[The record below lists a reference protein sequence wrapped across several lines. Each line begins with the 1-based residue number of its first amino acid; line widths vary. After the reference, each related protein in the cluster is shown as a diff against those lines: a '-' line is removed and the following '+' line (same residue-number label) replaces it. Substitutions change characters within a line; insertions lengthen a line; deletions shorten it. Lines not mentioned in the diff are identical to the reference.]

1 MDRRPERRLRRLHL
15 AAKIAARLNTGK
27 GRQTKNALRL
37 ATEKPRPFLVPSG
50 VPGQLKPEGYTRSV
64 ITALRRYGQA
74 TLWWHSKSRSFR
86 VKVDP
91 RPKGRPERRLLL
103 DSFVKVGSGAVARC
117 ACGRYY
123 ARHDAR
129 QMYCSTTCADRE
141 RQRTR
146 RSRLRAR
153 APEARTAYVESEA
166 RQAAARQR
174 RADQRAAAPYVA
186 DQVAAAR
193 DAQARREQTR
203 LRNES

>member
-1 MDRRPERRLRRLHL
+1 MDRRTERRLRRLRL
-15 AAKIAARLNTGK
+15 ATKITARLNAGTGK
-27 GRQTKNALRL
+27 QTKNALRL
-37 ATEKPRPFLVPSG
+37 ATEKPQPQWVPDDVKG
-50 VPGQLKPEGYTRSV
+50 GIKPEGYTRST

-91 RPKGRPERRLLL
+91 AVKGRSDRRLLL
-103 DSFVKVGSGAVARC
+103 DAFVKVGSDAVARC
-117 ACGRYY
+117 ACGLYY

-129 QMYCSTTCADRE
+129 QKYCSTTCSDRE

-146 RSRLRAR
+146 RSRARAR
-153 APEARTAYVESEA
+153 TPEARAAYAASEA

-174 RADQRAAAPYVA
+174 LADQRAAAPYVA
-186 DQVAAAR
+186 DQVAAVR